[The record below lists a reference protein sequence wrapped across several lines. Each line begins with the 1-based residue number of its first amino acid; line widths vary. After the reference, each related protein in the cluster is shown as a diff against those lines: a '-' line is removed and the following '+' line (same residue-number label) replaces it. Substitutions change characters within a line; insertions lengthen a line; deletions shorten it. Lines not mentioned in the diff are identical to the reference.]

1 MQKTTTAL
9 SNRNVGMMEK
19 WNTAFKRCEQY
30 NIIPP
35 TIPLF
40 QNSIIPLIGMALKVQ
55 LSPKAHLC
63 CAQKET
69 D

>member
-1 MQKTTTAL
+1 
-9 SNRNVGMMEK
+9 MEK
-19 WNTAFKRCEQY
+19 WNTGFKRCEQY

-55 LSPKAHLC
+55 LSPKAHVC

>member
-1 MQKTTTAL
+1 
-9 SNRNVGMMEK
+9 MMEK
-19 WNTAFKRCEQY
+19 WNAGFKRCEQC
-30 NIIPP
+30 NIILP

-55 LSPKAHLC
+55 LSPKVHMC